1 MGKSVNEEG
10 FFQAIANEVCIQ
22 YKITGNN
29 EPCFLTERSGG
40 GRMAMIRIRN
50 MMFYGFHG
58 IYEYEREQGQKFFV
72 DVSLET
78 RDNHAAETDKAEDG
92 VDSAHVYTFVR
103 DVVENKR
110 FTLLQSLATEVNRQL
125 LKAFPQCK
133 AATTMIRKPSV
144 PIAGPLD
151 CVEVEVTSQAEDFA

>member
-1 MGKSVNEEG
+1 
-10 FFQAIANEVCIQ
+10 
-22 YKITGNN
+22 
-29 EPCFLTERSGG
+29 
-40 GRMAMIRIRN
+40 

-78 RDNHAAETDKAEDG
+78 RDNRAAETDSADDG
-92 VDSAHVYTFVR
+92 VDSAHVYNFVR

-110 FTLLQSLATEVNRQL
+110 YTLLQSLATEVNRQL
-125 LKAFPQCK
+125 LKVFPQCGSV
-133 AATTMIRKPSV
+133 TTLIRKPSV

-151 CVEVEVTSQAEDFA
+151 CVEVEVTSKSEDFAKAE